1 MGLHAATLFDY
12 LRRAPFGGRISET
25 QVKGVNAILDAWDK
39 YGDDDLRKLAYILAT
54 AFHETAA
61 TMQPVRE
68 GLAKSDASARRIL
81 KKYRYSKP
89 DQVSKGE
96 NTLPK
101 TGHAYY
107 GRGYVQITWADNYQ
121 RLGARLGIPLHANPD
136 LALDCGIAAQILVV
150 GMMEGL
156 FTTRKLKQF
165 FSAKVN
171 DPVDARRI
179 VNGKDKQH
187 LIAGHHQAF
196 LGALL
201 AADTTT
207 PMPKNIK
214 KEAAQPDGA
223 NLKKDKTVIGA
234 VTGVLGSGALG
245 ALGSIGNVWA
255 FLAFA
260 VVAAG
265 AYLFFTG
272 RIEIKKR
279 VGV

>member
-25 QVKGVNAILDAWDK
+25 QVKGINAILDAWDK
-39 YGDDDLRKLAYILAT
+39 YGDSDLRKLAYILAT

-81 KKYRYSKP
+81 AKYRYSKP

-107 GRGYVQITWADNYQ
+107 GRGYVQITWADNYH
-121 RLGARLGIPLHANPD
+121 RLGTRLGIPLHAQPD
-136 LALDCGIAAQILVV
+136 LALDCAIAAQILII
-150 GMMEGL
+150 GMIEGL

-165 FSAKVN
+165 FSVKVD
-171 DPVDARRI
+171 DPVEARRI

-201 AADTTT
+201 AADTST
-207 PMPKNIK
+207 PLPANVK
-214 KEAAQPDGA
+214 KEAAQPDGPS
-223 NLKKDKTVIGA
+223 LGKDSTLIGGITA
-234 VTGVLGSGALG
+234 IGGSGVVGALG
-245 ALGSIGNVWA
+245 AIGNPWA
-255 FLAFA
+255 FAAFLVLAI
-260 VVAAG
+260 G

-272 RIEIKKR
+272 RIEIKKKA
-279 VGV
+279 GV